1 MLTKEQLTALASVE
15 SPPVVSIYLP
25 THEKGRETRQDPI
38 RFKNALDAAVQELI
52 EAGHRRP
59 EAEALLEG
67 ARALLDDE
75 LFWRHQ
81 GKGLAVFAASGLF
94 QHHRL
99 PIEVPELE
107 LVGPRPHVRPQLPL
121 LADDGQFYVLAAS
134 AGDTR
139 LYTGSRFGL
148 TEVEAELPRSVA
160 EISAET
166 DYQNMRHAAPP
177 ARPRSAGP
185 VGMPATHN
193 FGEDPEEQRKAQLIE
208 HLRRLH
214 NALEGTL
221 GGSRQPIVLVAAP
234 EVRGHLQA
242 LAKNIT
248 FFGEGI
254 QFDPGALGEE
264 ELHARAYELV
274 RPSFAQRRADAIDR
288 FQALAGSN
296 DPRGATDLKTIV
308 EAAGQGRV
316 DTLLVAEGRHVW
328 GSPGATAGEV
338 RLDPEPT
345 PENEDLVDHAAVQT
359 LLQGGQVHVLRPE
372 DMPRDAPMVAIF
384 RF

>member
-15 SPPVVSIYLP
+15 SPPVVSIYQP
-25 THEKGRETRQDPI
+25 THEKGREVRQDPI
-38 RFKNALDAAVQELI
+38 RFKNALDAAKEQLVA
-52 EAGHRRP
+52 AGQRRP
-59 EAEALLEG
+59 EADALLER

-81 GKGLAVFAASGLF
+81 SKGLAVFAASGLF

-99 PIEVPELE
+99 PIEVPELQ
-107 LVGPRPHVRPQLPL
+107 LVGPRPHVRPLLPL
-121 LADDGQFYVLAAS
+121 LADDGRFYVLAAS

-148 TEVEAELPRSVA
+148 AEVEAELPRSVA

-185 VGMPATHN
+185 GGMPATHN

-214 NALEGTL
+214 NALEGAL

-234 EVRGHLQA
+234 EERGHLQA
-242 LAKNIT
+242 LAKNIA
-248 FFGEGI
+248 FFGDGI
-254 QFDPGALGEE
+254 QVDPGALDED

-274 RPSFAQRRADAIDR
+274 RPRFAQRRADALDR

-296 DPRGATDLKTIV
+296 DPRGAMDLEAIV
-308 EAAGQGRV
+308 AAAGQGRV
-316 DTLLVAEGRHVW
+316 ETLLVAKGRHAW
-328 GSPGATAGEV
+328 GSHDAAGGRI

-345 PENEDLVDHAAVQT
+345 PENEDLVDRAAVQT
-359 LLQGGQVHVLRPE
+359 LLQGGQVHVLPPE